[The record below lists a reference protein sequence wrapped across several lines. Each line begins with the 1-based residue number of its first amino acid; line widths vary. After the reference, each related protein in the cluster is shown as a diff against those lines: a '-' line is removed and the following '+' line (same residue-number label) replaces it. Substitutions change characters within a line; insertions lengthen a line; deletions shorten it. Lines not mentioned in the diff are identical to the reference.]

1 MGGKAKKFNRR
12 FCWTGK
18 VSKVTINVMD
28 KDWVT
33 ADDLLDTVTL
43 ELKSN
48 GKQVATGEKGCK
60 ISVTVKGVAEKE
72 EEKKP
77 EEKKEEEEK
86 KPEEKKEEEKP
97 EEPKKEVEPKK
108 STPKTEEDDDDSEE
122 KTKVPK
128 VVVSAPKEENKPDK
142 EIPTGPFY
150 WTCPGANKGK
160 PFDRIRKDYNDL
172 TKAKKELYIKAV
184 QTAKKVGKYDI
195 FVALHKHANN

>member
-1 MGGKAKKFNRR
+1 MG
-12 FCWTGK
+12 
-18 VSKVTINVMD
+18 
-28 KDWVT
+28 
-33 ADDLLDTVTL
+33 
-43 ELKSN
+43 
-48 GKQVATGEKGCK
+48 VATGEKGSK
-60 ISVTVKGVAEKE
+60 VSVTVKGVAEKEEEKPEEKKPEKKKEEE

-86 KPEEKKEEEKP
+86 KPEEKKEEEKKP

-160 PFDRIRKDYNDL
+160 PFDRIRKDYKDL
-172 TKAKKELYIKAV
+172 TKAEENYTSKL
-184 QTAKKVGKYDI
+184 
-195 FVALHKHANN
+195 